1 MLMKKWLHRDAPGYE
16 RTRTDGIADIQKV
29 TAVADTV
36 TELGFVLAGG
46 LFGGAKDTLDRCMTK
61 LHDVMWCC

>member
-1 MLMKKWLHRDAPGYE
+1 MGGGSQRLGDVGRISVP
-16 RTRTDGIADIQKV
+16 
-29 TAVADTV
+29 AVADTV